1 MAHAPNGDAVQYQ
14 LDEALMVL
22 VPAIIDIRNYLLD
35 SEVIYQEDPVL
46 LRDRLWRCLDA
57 MTVAKDHI
65 STAEAIR
72 KRASRRRQA
81 AIARER
87 KKRGDH
93 GQEEL

>member
-22 VPAIIDIRNYLLD
+22 VPAIIDVRNYLLD

-57 MTVAKDHI
+57 MTVAKEHI
-65 STAEAIR
+65 TTAEALR
-72 KRASRRRQA
+72 KKGSRRHKA
-81 AIARER
+81 AVERER
-87 KKRGDH
+87 KKRGGD
-93 GQEEL
+93 G